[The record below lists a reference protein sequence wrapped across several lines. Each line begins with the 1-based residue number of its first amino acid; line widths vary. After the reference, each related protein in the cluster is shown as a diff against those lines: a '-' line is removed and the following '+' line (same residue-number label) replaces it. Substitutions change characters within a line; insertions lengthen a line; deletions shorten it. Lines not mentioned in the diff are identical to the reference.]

1 MSPFFDDPALYRSV
15 LENLPIG
22 VYVLDRE
29 QHVRFWNRG
38 AEQITGYLAHEV
50 MGQVCDKSLPHFD
63 PEGRVLAG
71 VDCSVTTTFR
81 EGRALQN
88 QVFTLHKQGHRMAVQ
103 IRTLPLIDDNGL
115 VMGVAVAFEEATSES
130 MAETYGALMCGCLDP
145 LTGVSSRRMTK
156 AVLVES
162 LVELEE
168 THCGLSLLR
177 IRILGLK
184 ELLPRYGADSIAVFL
199 RTSVQTIRH
208 SLRAEDFLGRW
219 GDDEFLAMLHT
230 GSPVKL
236 AAIADLISQ
245 QIAQSEISWW
255 GDRFRLQA
263 AVEWIIAS
271 PGEKL
276 EELLVRMKPIHTTGN
291 AAAAGASGGT
301 GSVAPQG

>member
-1 MSPFFDDPALYRSV
+1 MSPFFEDPALYRSV

-22 VYVLDRE
+22 VYVLDRD

-38 AEQITGYLAHEV
+38 AERLTGHLAHEV
-50 MGQVCDKSLPHFD
+50 VGQVCADSLPHFD

-71 VDCSVTTTFR
+71 DDCSITTTLR
-81 EGRALQN
+81 EGRAVHSR
-88 QVFTLHKQGHRMAVQ
+88 VFTLHKQGHRLAVL
-103 IRTLPLIDDNGL
+103 IRTLPLIDEDGL
-115 VMGVAVAFEEATSES
+115 VMGVAIAFEEATSAS
-130 MAETYGALMCGCLDP
+130 MAETNTALMCGCLDP
-145 LTGVSSRRMTK
+145 LTGVSTRRMTK
-156 AVLVES
+156 AVLAES

-168 THCGLSLLR
+168 TRAGLSLLR

-184 ELLPRYGADSIAVFL
+184 ELSPHYGVDSVAVFL

-230 GSPVKL
+230 GSPVKIT
-236 AAIADLISQ
+236 AIAEVISQ

-263 AVEWIIAS
+263 EVEWIIAS
-271 PGEKL
+271 PGDKL
-276 EELLVRMKPIHTTGN
+276 EELLGRMKPIHTNEN
-291 AAAAGASGGT
+291 AADASASGEA
-301 GSVAPQG
+301 GSAASQG